1 MKSMIG
7 VMVASVLVSASSVA
21 EEKAVATVEKKAEAK
36 VEVQDALPAAVL
48 PFAERGMGVK
58 GYGEKVSDLLFAALS
73 AEPDLW
79 LVERQDIEK
88 VLSEQELSASGMV
101 DSSKAVKIG
110 SLTGAKVLITGSVV
124 EVDKNVQLI
133 AKIIGT
139 ETTRVLGASV
149 SGTAKGDL
157 SPLVTELSAK
167 VMKTIQQKGELLVA
181 KVEKR
186 EDRIVAL
193 KKLMGEKKRPSV
205 SIKVVERHVGQ
216 ATIDPAAETEL
227 SLYAKDVGFSV
238 IDAGGSLPVD
248 VVIQG
253 EGFSE
258 FGLRRGNLVSVKA
271 RLEIKALDRK
281 SGEVLAIDRET
292 VVEVD
297 LTEQIAGK
305 KALQNAA
312 AKIAERLLPK
322 LVK

>member
-7 VMVASVLVSASSVA
+7 LMVVSVFATVNTLA
-21 EEKAVATVEKKAEAK
+21 EEKVETTPEKKAEAK
-36 VEVQDALPAAVL
+36 VEVQTSLPAAVL
-48 PFAERGMGVK
+48 PFAERGAGVK

-124 EVDKNVQLI
+124 EVDKNMQLI

-149 SGTAKGDL
+149 SGTSKGDL

-186 EDRIVAL
+186 EDRIAAL
-193 KKLMGEKKRPSV
+193 KKLMGEKKRPPV

-216 ATIDPAAETEL
+216 ATIDPAAQTEL
-227 SLYAKDVGFSV
+227 TLYAKDVGFSV

-248 VVIQG
+248 VVIEG

-271 RLEIKALDRK
+271 RLEIKAIDRK

>member
-7 VMVASVLVSASSVA
+7 VMVASVFVSVNTLA
-21 EEKAVATVEKKAEAK
+21 EEKSTAKVEEKVNAK

-124 EVDKNVQLI
+124 EIDKNVQLI

-186 EDRIVAL
+186 EDRIAAL
-193 KKLMGEKKRPSV
+193 KKLMGDKKRPPV

-227 SLYAKDVGFSV
+227 SLYAKDVGFTV

-271 RLEIKALDRK
+271 RVEIKAVDRK